1 MLTLPYFRDFIA
13 DDSGAVTV
21 DWVVLTGAVMGLGL
35 ASYAVVSGG
44 VADLAGDVSLQ
55 LSSQKIYV
63 GAGKVQALDTFENG
77 RDGWTTVGTNFDDP
91 EIQGGSGIFLLDQ
104 GMFLERGFELD
115 PDMGYAIVEMEFQTI
130 GLFETQER
138 LGMTINGELVDQSTF
153 VNNKPRTV
161 GGTGGA
167 EISYTYKGTT
177 KSTAE
182 VQAARLAQYADD
194 AGDTLSNNLDR
205 VNTYTMRMVV
215 TDPGASL
222 DFGVTGTGTILQNI
236 PGEGVSVNSVRVIST
251 NAP

>member
-1 MLTLPYFRDFIA
+1 MTLTYFRDFFA

-44 VADLAGDVSLQ
+44 VADLAGDVNTQ
-55 LSSQKIYV
+55 LRSQKIYA
-63 GAGKVQALDTFENG
+63 GAGTVQGYETFRNG

-104 GMFLERGFELD
+104 GMFLERGFDLN

-130 GLFETQER
+130 GEFDNEER
-138 LGMTINGELVDQSTF
+138 LGITINGELVDKSTF
-153 VNNKPRTV
+153 VNNNPKTV

-177 KSTAE
+177 TSTAE

-194 AGDTLSNNLDR
+194 PTDQISTNLDR

-222 DFGVTGTGTILQNI
+222 DFGVTGTGAIWRSI